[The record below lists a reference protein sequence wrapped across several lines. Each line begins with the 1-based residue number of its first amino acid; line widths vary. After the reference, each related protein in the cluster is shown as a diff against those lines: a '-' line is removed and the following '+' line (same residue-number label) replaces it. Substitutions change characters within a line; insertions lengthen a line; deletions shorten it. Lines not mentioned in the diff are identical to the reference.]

1 MTHHRVRPRARSVR
15 GYAALGLTTAL
26 ACAARPA
33 SEPAAPMRPSAAV
46 AEPAGEATVPT
57 RVPPATDSPK
67 SNETVDK
74 VVTLIAKPGL
84 WPLDADAARRVL
96 QALGPVKREQQSA
109 DGMSLTG
116 GVGEVGSFDV
126 DYSLEDERYWVFDSA
141 GFFLNDRD
149 LGRLYRSVEARL
161 RQLLGKPTWKDAE
174 RGSEELPAVGWDL
187 GEAITLSL
195 APRTE
200 GDGQGIEIAI
210 REGSGGPR

>member
-1 MTHHRVRPRARSVR
+1 MTLYRVRHQTRPVR
-15 GYAALGLTTAL
+15 GYAALGLTTVL
-26 ACAARPA
+26 ACAGRPA
-33 SEPAAPMRPSAAV
+33 PEPAAPLAPSAAL
-46 AEPAGEATVPT
+46 AEPAAEASGPT
-57 RVPPATDSPK
+57 SVPPATDSPQ

-84 WPLDADAARRVL
+84 WPLDADAAKRVL
-96 QALGPVKREQQSA
+96 QVLGPVKREQQSA
-109 DGMSLTG
+109 EGMSLTG

-161 RQLLGKPTWKDAE
+161 RQLLGKPTWSDSD
-174 RGSEELPAVGWDL
+174 RGSEELPVVGWDL

-210 REGSGGPR
+210 RESSDSH